1 MTRRLTER
9 SAEIAILQKNLKDL
23 QGQLNSAHKRIAE
36 LIQDKDS
43 TVEELKHERQLLTEL
58 KLRYEREETETT
70 EAIGKQIED
79 WPDVLDSKPITFKR
93 PPQPGYSVKEG
104 EKWVTIKDGKMEFE
118 DIEIKD

>member
-23 QGQLNSAHKRIAE
+23 QGQLNNAYKRIEE
-36 LIQDKDS
+36 LIKDKDS

-93 PPQPGYSVKEG
+93 PPQPGYSV
-104 EKWVTIKDGKMEFE
+104 
-118 DIEIKD
+118 

>member
-1 MTRRLTER
+1 MPRRLTER

-23 QGQLNSAHKRIAE
+23 QGQLNNAYKRIAE

-79 WPDVLDSKPITFKR
+79 WPDVLDSKPKTFKR